1 MAVPEM
7 VSQNRYTC
15 MHASITLFVHSMSAG
30 NKEGD
35 NREEIENSKEGGLDI
50 DQEEEYNVVQWPTQ
64 AELMMVI
71 AEQKVVCHAL

>member
-50 DQEEEYNVVQWPTQ
+50 DQEEEETMLYSEPSR
-64 AELMMVI
+64 
-71 AEQKVVCHAL
+71 